1 MALMVSNAADSDSW
15 KKFNTLSVIYA
26 DGTIKDVITDNS
38 FGGNADSY
46 LYNATVS
53 VKDYVVNGDEITLYY
68 TKTDKDSK
76 VQLCAYTFGTD
87 FSFDSKTKC
96 L

>member
-53 VKDYVVNGDEITLYY
+53 VKDYVVNGDEITLI
-68 TKTDKDSK
+68 TPRPIRIPR
-76 VQLCAYTFGTD
+76 
-87 FSFDSKTKC
+87 FSFVHIRSARTSRSTAKTKC